1 MLISTNSVVT
11 FNFTVKTDSG
21 DVLDSSE
28 SRNEP
33 LHILMGADNVVDG
46 LEEALLGHQVG
57 DRFECAVSADKAYGN
72 YDEDLVQTADIKM
85 FGGTLPSIG
94 QRFTAQTEDGES
106 VSVRVTH
113 IENNVVSID
122 GNHELAGLD
131 LHFDI
136 EILAVRDA
144 TPTELEIGQAIEDE

>member
-1 MLISTNSVVT
+1 MQIGTHSVVT
-11 FNFTVKTDSG
+11 FNFTVSTSSG
-21 DVLDSSE
+21 DRLDSSDE
-28 SRNEP
+28 RGEP

-46 LEEALLGHQVG
+46 LEEALLGHQAG
-57 DRFECAVSADKAYGN
+57 DSFSCEVPANKAYGD
-72 YDEDLVQTADIKM
+72 YDDELVQSADIKM

-113 IENNVVSID
+113 IENNIVSID

-131 LHFDI
+131 LKFDI
-136 EILAVRDA
+136 EILAVREA
-144 TPTELEIGQAIEDE
+144 TETELEIGQAIEDE